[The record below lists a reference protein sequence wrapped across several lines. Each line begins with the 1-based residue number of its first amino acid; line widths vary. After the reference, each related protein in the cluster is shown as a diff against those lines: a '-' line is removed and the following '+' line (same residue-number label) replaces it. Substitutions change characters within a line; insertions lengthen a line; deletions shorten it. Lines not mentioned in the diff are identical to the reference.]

1 MSGLLS
7 EDVLSHIGKQ
17 SEPRREI
24 VRLRTQGV
32 VGV

>member
-17 SEPRREI
+17 SEPRREN
-24 VRLRTQGV
+24 RDAAGHS
-32 VGV
+32 